1 VGTAIV
7 KFGAGCAGRADGAD
21 DLVAKLDHHSTTEKH
36 DVRQLGKWRNRI
48 LALGA
53 LGQGKC
59 NRDVDRQAQ
68 TARRAAAYAMRRLS
82 DVGSLPATLVR
93 RTPAELLRRT
103 RC

>member
-1 VGTAIV
+1 MRAAIV

-53 LGQGKC
+53 LVVSAIERV
-59 NRDVDRQAQ
+59 NASAV
-68 TARRAAAYAMRRLS
+68 AAF
-82 DVGSLPATLVR
+82 
-93 RTPAELLRRT
+93 
-103 RC
+103 